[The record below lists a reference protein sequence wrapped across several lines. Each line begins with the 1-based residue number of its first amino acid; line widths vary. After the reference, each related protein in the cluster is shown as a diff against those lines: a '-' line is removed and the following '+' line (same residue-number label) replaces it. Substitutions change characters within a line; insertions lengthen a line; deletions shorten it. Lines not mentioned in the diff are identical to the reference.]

1 MLMRLFYTFI
11 AALLVFA
18 LPAPRLHAQDLVAS
32 TEPLT
37 AQEQL
42 TRFHLPPGFEIQLVA
57 AEPEI
62 RKPINLNFDAA
73 GRLYATQS
81 EEYPFP
87 AEGASN
93 PRDVVKVFSGFDASG
108 KATEVT
114 TYADGLNIPIGVLPV
129 HGGAL
134 VYSIPAIR
142 FAPDSNGDGKAD
154 ELRELY
160 REFGFR
166 DTHGM
171 ASSFTPW
178 VDGWVYACHG
188 FANDSQV
195 RGADGKAIQM
205 NSGNTFRMR
214 RDGSHVEQFTWG
226 QVNPFGLAFD
236 PLGNLY
242 SSDCHTLPVYMLLRG
257 ARYPSFGKPHD
268 GLGYGPEMISHN
280 HGSTGIAGVVYYTA
294 DHFPNDYSDTIFIG
308 NPVTGRINHDK
319 LEAHG
324 STYRAVEQPDFLRCD
339 DPWFRP
345 VDIKLGPD
353 GALYVA
359 DFYNR
364 IIGHYEVPL
373 THPGRDRERGRIW
386 RIVYKG
392 DGGLAP
398 RAPTETDL
406 TKASVDDL
414 VAGLAHANLVVRIMA
429 VDQLVERCGAECVD
443 AVRTAVAST
452 DKAATRAFGLWVLER
467 LGKLNGDLIARLSSD
482 PDRLVR
488 VHAIKTLGERANW
501 STDGAKPADLV
512 RAALND
518 EDAFV
523 RRAAA
528 DALGRHPAHENIRP
542 LLQLWARTPADDT
555 HLIHVA
561 RMALRDQLLVPG
573 VYKQI
578 GELTALG
585 PADRA
590 RLADVSLGVPNSSA
604 ALWLLEYLSGGEA
617 REGFVPLLQHAARH
631 APKQQ
636 LAAVYSYALRR
647 QKSPR
652 DEQIQILQTLHQSLE
667 QRGVPLPG
675 ELRGWAVRLAPE
687 LVRDAQEPAAR
698 AGIELARQLRLNEV
712 HRELVAAT
720 QHNAQHAAL
729 RGLAMDAA
737 VSVNAAE
744 SVESLTSVLRDDQ
757 AIELRQKAASLLGG
771 INSDESR
778 SALVSQLALV
788 PERLAVEIA
797 AALSATPTG
806 GEVLLKAAGEG
817 KVSPRLLLEKTVQ
830 ERLIGT
836 NLPNIE
842 QRITALTAD
851 LPPIDDRLTTLIVD
865 RKGGYSSAKP
875 DTDRGRQV
883 FAKTCAACHR
893 LGGEG
898 SKIGP
903 ELDGVGVRGLDRLLE
918 DVLDP
923 NRNVDQAFRTTQIL
937 TIDGRVITGLL
948 LREEGETLVLSDNQG
963 KEVRVAKADVD
974 EQRVSNLSPM
984 PANVADLVPE
994 DSFYDLIAFLLSQK
1008 QAAGNQH

>member
-1 MLMRLFYTFI
+1 MRLFLVI
-11 AALLVFA
+11 AACFIFSLTSPHL
-18 LPAPRLHAQDLVAS
+18 RAQDLVAS

-37 AQEQL
+37 AEEQQ
-42 TRFHLPPGFEIQLVA
+42 TKFHLPPGFEIQLVA

-87 AEGASN
+87 ADGSSN
-93 PRDVVKVFSGFDASG
+93 ARDVVKVFAGLDASG
-108 KATEVT
+108 RAKEVT
-114 TYADGLNIPIGVLPV
+114 TFADGLNIPIGVLPV

-142 FAPDSNGDGKAD
+142 FAPDADGDGKAD

-171 ASSFTPW
+171 ASSFTRW

-188 FANDSQV
+188 FANDSEV
-195 RGADGKAIQM
+195 RGADGHAIQM

-236 PLGNLY
+236 PLGNVY

-294 DHFPNDYSDTIFIG
+294 DQFPDEYSDTIFIG

-324 STYRAVEQPDFLRCD
+324 STYRALEQPDFLRCD

-392 DGGLAP
+392 DSAVAAKTP
-398 RAPTETDL
+398 RATDL
-406 TKASVDDL
+406 KTASIDDL
-414 VAGLAHANLVVRIMA
+414 IAALADANLVIRTMA
-429 VDQLVERCGAECVD
+429 VDELVERCGNECIGAIRE
-443 AVRTAVAST
+443 AVTSS

-467 LGKLNGDLIARLSSD
+467 LGKLEDGLIARLASD

-488 VHAIKTLGERANW
+488 VHVIKALAERRSW
-501 STDGAKPADLV
+501 STDGAKPAELV
-512 RAALND
+512 RAALKD
-518 EDAFV
+518 TDAFV

-528 DALGRHPAHENIRP
+528 DALARHPAQENVRP
-542 LLQLWARTPADDT
+542 LLQLWSETPADDT

-561 RMALRDQLLVPG
+561 RMSLRDQLLMPG
-573 VYKQI
+573 VYKQLAR
-578 GELTALG
+578 LTAAN

-604 ALWLLEYLSGGEA
+604 ALWLLDYLSSDEVHGA
-617 REGFVPLLQHAARH
+617 FAPLLQHAARH
-631 APKQQ
+631 APREQ
-636 LAAVYSYALRR
+636 LPAVYSYALGR

-652 DEQIQILQTLHQSLE
+652 EEQIQVLQTLQQSLE
-667 QRGVPLPG
+667 QRGVALPD
-675 ELRGWAVRLAPE
+675 EMRRWAVQLSTE
-687 LVRDAQEPAAR
+687 LVRDAQEPAVR
-698 AGIELARQLRLNEV
+698 SGIELARQLRLHEV
-712 HRELVAAT
+712 HQELVTAASRD
-720 QHNAQHAAL
+720 ARHAAV

-737 VSVNAAE
+737 VSVNAAA
-744 SVESLTSVLRDDQ
+744 SVESLTNILREDP

-771 INSDESR
+771 INTDESR
-778 SALVSQLALV
+778 SALMSQMALV

-797 AALSATPTG
+797 TALAAAPTG
-806 GEVLLKAAGEG
+806 GEVLMKAAGEG
-817 KVSPRLLLEKTVQ
+817 KVSPRLLLEKTVR
-830 ERLIGT
+830 ERLVAT
-836 NLPNIE
+836 KLPNIE
-842 QRITALTAD
+842 QRINALTAD
-851 LPPIDDRLTTLIVD
+851 LPPIDDRLSNLIVE
-865 RKGGYSSAKP
+865 RKRGYASAQA
-875 DTDRGRQV
+875 DAERGRQV
-883 FAKTCAACHR
+883 FTKTCAACHR
-893 LGGEG
+893 LGSEG
-898 SKIGP
+898 NKIGP
-903 ELDGVGVRGLDRLLE
+903 ELDGVGIRGLERLLE

-937 TIDGRVITGLL
+937 TNDGRVITGLL

-963 KEVRVAKADVD
+963 KEVRIAKGDID

-994 DSFYDLIAFLLSQK
+994 EGFYDLVAFLLSQK
-1008 QAAGNQH
+1008 QTDAKQN